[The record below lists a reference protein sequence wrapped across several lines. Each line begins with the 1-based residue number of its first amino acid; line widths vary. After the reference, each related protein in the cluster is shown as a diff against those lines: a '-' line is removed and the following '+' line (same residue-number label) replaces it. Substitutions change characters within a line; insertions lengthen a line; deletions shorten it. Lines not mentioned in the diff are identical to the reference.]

1 MKKKLRNGLMIAV
14 VFSLTACTWV
24 DVTPE
29 GEKVRVLSA
38 TEVAG
43 CQHVGKTTVNTA
55 VKVGVVERY
64 PEKVQEELD
73 TLARNSAPDIGGDTV
88 VRVGEPKE
96 GRQVY
101 EVYRCM
107 PQAK

>member
-1 MKKKLRNGLMIAV
+1 MKMFFNGIMAIFVL
-14 VFSLTACTWV
+14 SLSACTWV
-24 DVTPE
+24 EVEPA

-38 TEVAG
+38 AEVTG
-43 CQHVGKTTVNTA
+43 CTRVGKTTVNTMA
-55 VKVGVVERY
+55 KVGVVERF
-64 PEKVQEELD
+64 PEKVQEELN

-88 VRVGEPKE
+88 VPVGEPRD
-96 GRQVY
+96 GVQVF